1 MKRCW
6 ILSNRHIRCEVT
18 ADRKGCKS
26 LLLSVI
32 NKNVKDFLLQ
42 SGTEIYLFGEDL
54 GEEIRTARSVKRS
67 GQELR
72 WLKQKGSLQSEADA
86 KKRGGRHPE
95 HQQQSGPGR
104 ARGVNLNANEP
115 TARAAARA
123 ALDLSVCP
131 FVIFVIPLLVFS
143 GLDLNSTFF
152 TGGSEFTAF
161 SVFGCTADIIL

>member
-1 MKRCW
+1 MM
-6 ILSNRHIRCEVT
+6 LQSYSVT
-18 ADRKGCKS
+18 INLDRKRRKS

-72 WLKQKGSLQSEADA
+72 WLKQKGSLQSEVLALNWRGPPQADA
-86 KKRGGRHPE
+86 KKRGDRHPE

-115 TARAAARA
+115 TDKDVKICA
-123 ALDLSVCP
+123 C
-131 FVIFVIPLLVFS
+131 
-143 GLDLNSTFF
+143 NS
-152 TGGSEFTAF
+152 SK
-161 SVFGCTADIIL
+161 V